1 MLSISNLLTESGK
14 YYSRWYGSIEKSTT
28 ADNVSF
34 TDINGKKITLPVSF
48 IVESKKTGQ
57 SVFWKRVKEGNEK
70 QLNTLKELKETPSF
84 IQQGFN
90 DVTLKQIY
98 DEEEYQYIGKSFKDF
113 KKDFL
118 FIEIMI
124 NELGHAVVRY
134 TSDKDSVFN
143 DDTIT
148 FFKVKMN
155 RKI

>member
-1 MLSISNLLTESGK
+1 MLSISKLITESGK
-14 YYSRWYGSIEKSTT
+14 YYSRWYGAIDKSKI
-28 ADNVSF
+28 ADNISF
-34 TDINGKKITLPVSF
+34 TDINDKKITLPVTF
-48 IVESKKTGQ
+48 IVKKPTSGNGE
-57 SVFWKRVKEGNEK
+57 FWKRVKEGNEK

-84 IQQGFN
+84 IKQGFHEAR
-90 DVTLKQIY
+90 LKWIY

-113 KKDFL
+113 KKDFF

-134 TSDKDSVFN
+134 TSDKDSTFN
-143 DDTIT
+143 DDTVT